1 MMVAV
6 LTITITLLS
15 GCVSEPL
22 PVSPGSWQVEALLY
36 SGRANPHGQLSPQAA
51 EELEA
56 RVAELPAGAVSERGG
71 LGYQGFMVR
80 RQGAIG
86 ANGIQ
91 ELIVYDGIVEV
102 VHTNG
107 TYYLGDPER
116 TLEQWLLAS
125 AAGWLPDEERLLIE
139 KELE

>member
-1 MMVAV
+1 
-6 LTITITLLS
+6 
-15 GCVSEPL
+15 
-22 PVSPGSWQVEALLY
+22 
-36 SGRANPHGQLSPQAA
+36 
-51 EELEA
+51 
-56 RVAELPAGAVSERGG
+56 

-139 KELE
+139 NELE